1 MSMQEKQASRKNKRA
16 KQATEPR
23 HITRAATRIRLT
35 DVNAGKLAVWW
46 YRLSRQ
52 KWTNVERELSSMR
65 KETWNDQVDRQK
77 TAFCSLTTDDIAHN
91 CKSGNSP
98 RDHFLPLK
106 PFDSL

>member
-1 MSMQEKQASRKNKRA
+1 MWPVSGIFRRDSR
-16 KQATEPR
+16 
-23 HITRAATRIRLT
+23 
-35 DVNAGKLAVWW
+35 VNAFSLVTASFTSSSIPSSTLSRISNLWW

>member
-1 MSMQEKQASRKNKRA
+1 MVSRASPSPILFILCVA
-16 KQATEPR
+16 KPFLCSPSALRGRE
-23 HITRAATRIRLT
+23 
-35 DVNAGKLAVWW
+35 VWW